1 MLSYDL
7 EQFVRLRRPE
17 RRFAPMAQE
26 NEKATRD
33 WRQIIADSYKESD
46 PEMIR
51 KLAEELDRALD
62 RRDKIPFKPERD
74 SFSRKKSA

>member
-1 MLSYDL
+1 MT
-7 EQFVRLRRPE
+7 
-17 RRFAPMAQE
+17 QE

-46 PEMIR
+46 PEKIR

-62 RRDKIPFKPERD
+62 ERDKMPVKSERRSSPRD
-74 SFSRKKSA
+74 RAA

>member
-1 MLSYDL
+1 MIWDDSYASI
-7 EQFVRLRRPE
+7 RPE

-33 WRQIIADSYKESD
+33 WRQIIADSYKETD
-46 PEMIR
+46 PEKIR
-51 KLAEELDRALD
+51 KLADELDRALD
-62 RRDKIPFKPERD
+62 RRDKIRVKPERD

>member
-1 MLSYDL
+1 
-7 EQFVRLRRPE
+7 
-17 RRFAPMAQE
+17 MAQE

-33 WRQIIADSYKESD
+33 WRQIIADSYKETD
-46 PEMIR
+46 PEKIR

-62 RRDKIPFKPERD
+62 RRDKIRVKPERD

>member
-1 MLSYDL
+1 
-7 EQFVRLRRPE
+7 
-17 RRFAPMAQE
+17 MAQE

-46 PEMIR
+46 PEKIR

-62 RRDKIPFKPERD
+62 RRDKIPVKPERD
-74 SFSRKKSA
+74 SLPREKSA

>member
-1 MLSYDL
+1 
-7 EQFVRLRRPE
+7 
-17 RRFAPMAQE
+17 MAQE